1 MFSKYICKILR
12 ALSAV
17 VALLA
22 VVGCSDDIGVKP
34 DYTRSGEEV
43 EIKVSVSLPKMDV
56 QTRADLDD
64 NSLNQVNSLWIRT
77 YSADSGKATS
87 DWIVVAD
94 PLPTTDTEVARPV
107 TFRTQSG
114 RSFIV
119 AVANVDNNGVTSTS
133 LNPTPLRELLD
144 DADTWQ
150 KFLDIAAVTPS
161 SYQNVRAPQPPLTMA
176 GCFSDVIVGT
186 EPTNIA
192 DWQTKDFQS
201 YFIPAQEGTIDL
213 TDQGAIHMRRLVS
226 HVNFNFIPAED
237 LTVTVNSYQVMNAPR
252 FSWLYER
259 PSVNGMV
266 ANFGDLIDSEDKIAT
281 YFTDVPQY
289 NSQFVTENQDGSSS
303 FDFWQGESKHE
314 GTAESYG
321 DRGKLLDAN
330 ENHFA
335 SLGDVWTP
343 NNEASYVLVNCT
355 VEYKNTLNVND
366 EGVVTPGGTTVNRTG
381 EVTYLIHLGAV
392 GGVMTDFNCY
402 RNANYTYNVTVN
414 GINDIRLDAYATDE
428 TFHNEEGMVVDI
440 TRATIDIDAHYSAF
454 NIEMTEDELKDPNFG
469 FLIIA
474 YEDGTQYTITDGN
487 ARSNDGSIIYD
498 EKGNEIPEK
507 YYNWIELRPT
517 TGENVLAEYKPRY
530 GGNADGSTF
539 LLSTLADGWNSLGV
553 NHRSESGWYTVFVN
567 EYAYEPM
574 YTGTNGYANETW
586 DGVGEPSWM
595 GYVNQNP
602 RRFYIRVQQKTSPDG
617 NSVYARSKYGVSQQS
632 MMTYYSENEKT
643 ADGTSVGVERIN
655 ETLGMNLRHTF
666 AGGSSTSNGRWNTGQ
681 YLDDDE
687 NATDL
692 SINSGTQNSRPEW
705 FNFINADTPL
715 SVPAVTGLQ
724 AQGGGDLPARFGYM
738 PEPVIITG
746 IPDQGYTFND
756 PQQSNSYN
764 IEAIN
769 ACMSRNRDNNG
780 NGRIEP
786 DELRWYVPAMDQYLH
801 MMVGS
806 ENLPESMIEYAS
818 ISSLPHVNSSSYQWT
833 SNTAANTY
841 RFANDYCSRYMYVS
855 SNGDRSVMW
864 VMEGTSTSDYDVI
877 TSWAGTRIRPW
888 QVRCI
893 RNLGSDMRTVQEASK
908 VEHVYVH
915 DETARTFK
923 MSYFGEA
930 AIRPNAYYGNGTGG
944 NQMPIHTIASPYNS
958 VYYGFEY
965 ADSDITVDS
974 NNRPTTSNFNN
985 TYSRLTDY
993 INSNPCSAIGAE
1005 WRLPNQV
1012 ELTIMRNAGV
1022 MTHTSGSAMWL
1033 SCTVN
1038 YFNSTTGVGGNAT
1051 DGKYFMVVL
1060 PGQGTQ
1066 YTENNANG
1074 AENNVY
1080 VRCVRDRNQ

>member
-201 YFIPAQEGTIDL
+201 YFIPAQEGTRDL

-355 VEYKNTLNVND
+355 VEYKNTLNVHA

-440 TRATIDIDAHYSAF
+440 TRATIDIDAHQLRHGAQACARRLADIRAAHADAALVHIVKAHEQIDHCRLAAARRADDRHTLAGFYREIEIADKLLLRRVGKC
-454 NIEMTEDELKDPNFG
+454 NILQRNISVHGIQNNGVLCLRQLRLLCDQLENTGRAGQRVLQLGHDAGNLVERLCVLVG
-469 FLIIA
+469 IA
-474 YEDGTQYTITDGN
+474 Q
-487 ARSNDGSIIYD
+487 
-498 EKGNEIPEK
+498 K
-507 YYNWIELRPT
+507 
-517 TGENVLAEYKPRY
+517 TGELADRDPAGNRRERARQADAGIYEAVDKARRRVGRGGKEDRLQRAFFQPVVDLVKALEHLVLLAERLYHLLVPQHFVDQSGLLAARPRLELEHRVGLLGDERRYKQ
-530 GGNADGSTF
+530 GD
-539 LLSTLADGWNSLGV
+539 
-553 NHRSESGWYTVFVN
+553 
-567 EYAYEPM
+567 
-574 YTGTNGYANETW
+574 
-586 DGVGEPSWM
+586 
-595 GYVNQNP
+595 
-602 RRFYIRVQQKTSPDG
+602 RRDK
-617 NSVYARSKYGVSQQS
+617 
-632 MMTYYSENEKT
+632 
-643 ADGTSVGVERIN
+643 
-655 ETLGMNLRHTF
+655 
-666 AGGSSTSNGRWNTGQ
+666 
-681 YLDDDE
+681 DDDE
-687 NATDL
+687 RDFA
-692 SINSGTQNSRPEW
+692 
-705 FNFINADTPL
+705 AD
-715 SVPAVTGLQ
+715 
-724 AQGGGDLPARFGYM
+724 GDH
-738 PEPVIITG
+738 E
-746 IPDQGYTFND
+746 
-756 PQQSNSYN
+756 QQRA
-764 IEAIN
+764 ED
-769 ACMSRNRDNNG
+769 RDNPGKQLCEAHQKAVRELIDIGDDTTHDIAVGMAVDIFERKNFDFVERLAADVADHIVRDPVVADVHQPLG
-780 NGRIEP
+780 QRRAEHDDHDSFYDGKDRIKCH
-786 DELRWYVPAMDQYLH
+786 PALVDNVVDCVAGQDWH
-801 MMVGS
+801 
-806 ENLPESMIEYAS
+806 IER
-818 ISSLPHVNSSSYQWT
+818 Q
-833 SNTAANTY
+833 
-841 RFANDYCSRYMYVS
+841 
-855 SNGDRSVMW
+855 GDRC
-864 VMEGTSTSDYDVI
+864 
-877 TSWAGTRIRPW
+877 RR
-888 QVRCI
+888 
-893 RNLGSDMRTVQEASK
+893 
-908 VEHVYVH
+908 
-915 DETARTFK
+915 
-923 MSYFGEA
+923 
-930 AIRPNAYYGNGTGG
+930 
-944 NQMPIHTIASPYNS
+944 
-958 VYYGFEY
+958 
-965 ADSDITVDS
+965 
-974 NNRPTTSNFNN
+974 
-985 TYSRLTDY
+985 
-993 INSNPCSAIGAE
+993 
-1005 WRLPNQV
+1005 
-1012 ELTIMRNAGV
+1012 
-1022 MTHTSGSAMWL
+1022 
-1033 SCTVN
+1033 
-1038 YFNSTTGVGGNAT
+1038 
-1051 DGKYFMVVL
+1051 
-1060 PGQGTQ
+1060 
-1066 YTENNANG
+1066 
-1074 AENNVY
+1074 AENGERDKRP
-1080 VRCVRDRNQ
+1080 VRADVAQHLQQGLPVFLFYCFLWILHALAPSPSSFLNWE